1 MMVACPVSSCDEG
14 MKMSEHDELIKLE
27 TEIEMWGDFL
37 VDRAYL
43 IDEKTDIDA
52 LLPDWIDCLVVSIR
66 DVGPTVSSAPYIR
79 VLLDYWNREMRDEVR
94 RVIEKGWTKDLVP
107 DRWIPDYAEK
117 GRDSLDEGWVANLMV
132 EYKWRGELVEAML
145 DVMPETLPGS

>member
-1 MMVACPVSSCDEG
+1 
-14 MKMSEHDELIKLE
+14 
-27 TEIEMWGDFL
+27 
-37 VDRAYL
+37 
-43 IDEKTDIDA
+43 
-52 LLPDWIDCLVVSIR
+52 
-66 DVGPTVSSAPYIR
+66 
-79 VLLDYWNREMRDEVR
+79 MRDEVR

-132 EYKWRGELVEAML
+132 EYKWRGELVNAML